1 MLINT
6 PTRNANAWTIRKLKL
21 SELLGQTLD
30 IREIVSRFYDD
41 VRGDIPMSGLRFA
54 RSELGID
61 VIYGSFGEHRADFS
75 VRLGGQLLGN
85 ITLSRS
91 SPFSP
96 EEVRHVRSLLPCIA
110 HPLRNAGH
118 YQKALR
124 SAFQDP
130 LTQVMNRASLEQ
142 ALPREVSLAQRHR
155 ASLSLL
161 VIDLD
166 HFKSINDTHGHLVG
180 DSILIKIASTIKS
193 CLRSTDLVYRYGGDE
208 FVVCLPSTR
217 LGAAVDVA
225 ERIRISVNRLPSGV
239 EGVSL
244 SVTIGATEVG
254 EGCVLESL
262 FNRADSALYEAKRR
276 GRNCVEYAVAPQ
288 ATPCREEVSG
298 CDQPTAGIDTL
309 RIHA

>member
-1 MLINT
+1 MVT
-6 PTRNANAWTIRKLKL
+6 HKPTQHATAWTLRKLKL
-21 SELLGQTLD
+21 SESLGQTLD
-30 IREIVSRFYDD
+30 IKEIVSRFYDD
-41 VRGDIPMSGLRFA
+41 VRRDVPMSGLRFV
-54 RSELGID
+54 RPELSMD
-61 VIYGSFGEHRADFS
+61 FSFGNPGQHRADFS
-75 VRLGGQLLGN
+75 VRLGGQLLGTL
-85 ITLSRS
+85 TLSRS

-96 EEVRHVRSLLPCIA
+96 EEARHVRNLLPCVA

-142 ALPREVSLAQRHR
+142 ALPREISLAQRHR

-166 HFKSINDTHGHLVG
+166 HFKTINDTHGHLVG
-180 DSILIKIASTIKS
+180 DSILVKIANTIRS

-225 ERIRISVNRLPSGV
+225 ERIRASVSRLQSEIDGLT
-239 EGVSL
+239 L

-254 EGCVLESL
+254 ENCVLETL
-262 FNRADSALYEAKRR
+262 FERADTALYEAKRR
-276 GRNCVEYAVAPQ
+276 GRNCVECVAAPQ
-288 ATPCREEVSG
+288 PARLREGV
-298 CDQPTAGIDTL
+298 TA
-309 RIHA
+309 

>member
-1 MLINT
+1 MVTQI
-6 PTRNANAWTIRKLKL
+6 PTQNPNAWMIRKLKL
-21 SELLGQTLD
+21 SETLGQTLD
-30 IREIVSRFYDD
+30 IKEIVSRFYDEVRTD
-41 VRGDIPMSGLRFA
+41 VPMSGLRFV
-54 RSELGID
+54 RPELD
-61 VIYGSFGEHRADFS
+61 VDVMFGKSGQHRADFS
-75 VRLGGQLLGN
+75 VRLGGQLLGT

-91 SPFSP
+91 APFSP
-96 EEVRHVRSLLPCIA
+96 EEARHVRNLLPCIA

-142 ALPREVSLAQRHR
+142 ALPREISLAQRHR

-161 VIDLD
+161 IIDLD

-180 DSILIKIASTIKS
+180 DDILVKIASTIKS

-225 ERIRISVNRLPSGV
+225 ERIRSSVNRLQSGI

-244 SVTIGATEVG
+244 SVTVGATEVG
-254 EGCVLESL
+254 ESCVLDTL
-262 FNRADSALYEAKRR
+262 FERADTALYAAKRR
-276 GRNCVEYAVAPQ
+276 GRNCVEYAVAPN
-288 ATPCREEVSG
+288 ASSALREGVV
-298 CDQPTAGIDTL
+298 A
-309 RIHA
+309 